1 MSLIEELQKRNMI
14 DQETASS
21 LLDEI
26 KNTGKREEEII
37 LERDLI
43 DEDFLFALKSEL
55 LGIKLK
61 KVRAEDV
68 PTDVLDLV
76 PKEAAEYYHMVPLQR
91 RNQHVEIGMVYP
103 EDLKAQEALK
113 FLARQHNF
121 QYQVFLITPTTF
133 KDILRRYAS
142 FRREVKTALR
152 ELEQELVAEKPKE
165 EGLVSS
171 ELITRRIREAPISK
185 MVAVILRHAVE
196 GRASDIHIEPL
207 KERTRVRFRL
217 DGVLHSSLFLPKKVH
232 PSIVARIK
240 VISNL
245 KIDETRIP
253 QDGRFSILMDDVNI
267 DFRVST
273 FPTMFGEKVVM
284 RVLNPEQR
292 LREFEDL
299 GLEGQTLSII
309 KEAMK
314 APYGMILA
322 TGPTGCGKTTTLYVT
337 LEHLNKEGVNIV
349 TLEDPVEYY
358 IQGINQSQVKPE
370 IGYTFANGL
379 RHVLRQDPDIIM
391 VGEIRDTETA
401 ELATHAALTG
411 HIVLST
417 LHTNNTIGVIPRL
430 IDLGVKQFL
439 IPPTVNIAIAQRLV
453 RRICP
458 YCKKRV
464 PLQGK
469 MKEMIKKE
477 IESLPRS
484 IKKEIKKK
492 YNLKDDIFVWEG
504 EGCTEC
510 ARTGYSGRVGIF
522 EILKMTKQLAK
533 IILSQPSEDKIAK
546 EAKRQ
551 GMITM
556 RQDGILK
563 ALRGI
568 TTIEEVVRVTEEEY

>member
-1 MSLIEELQKRNMI
+1 MTLIEELQKRKII
-14 DQETASS
+14 DQQTTSS
-21 LLDEI
+21 LLAEI
-26 KNTGKREEEII
+26 KSTGKREEEII
-37 LERDLI
+37 LERGVI
-43 DEDFLFALKSEL
+43 EEDFLFSLKSEL
-55 LGIKLK
+55 LGIELK
-61 KVRAEDV
+61 KIRAEDV

-76 PKEAAEYYHMVPLQR
+76 PKEAAEYYHMVPLKKK
-91 RNQHVEIGMVYP
+91 NQHVEIGMVYP
-103 EDLKAQEALK
+103 DDLKAQEALK

-121 QYQVFLITPTTF
+121 QYQVFLITPSNF
-133 KDILRRYAS
+133 KEIVKKYAS
-142 FRREVKTALR
+142 FRREVRSALEELER
-152 ELEQELVAEKPKE
+152 ELRVEKPKE
-165 EGLVSS
+165 EAPISA
-171 ELITRRIREAPISK
+171 ELITKRITEAPISK

-196 GRASDIHIEPL
+196 GQASDIHIEPL

-232 PSIVARIK
+232 PSIVARVK

-253 QDGRFSILMDDVNI
+253 QDGRFSIVMDDINI

-292 LREFEDL
+292 LRDFEDL
-299 GLEGQTLSII
+299 GLEGQALRIV
-309 KEAMK
+309 KEAMRT
-314 APYGMILA
+314 PYGMILA

-417 LHTNNTIGVIPRL
+417 LHTNNTIGVVPRL

-439 IPPTVNIAIAQRLV
+439 IPPTVNVAIAQRLV

-458 YCKKRV
+458 HCKKRV
-464 PLQGK
+464 LAQGK
-469 MKEMIKKE
+469 LKELIKKD
-477 IESLPRS
+477 IESLPAA
-484 IKKEIKKK
+484 IKKEVKRK
-492 YNLKDDIFVWEG
+492 YNLKGDIFIWKG
-504 EGCTEC
+504 EGCSEC
-510 ARTGYSGRVGIF
+510 ARTGFAGRIGIF
-522 EILKMTKQLAK
+522 EVLKMTKQLAK
-533 IILSQPSEDKIAK
+533 IILTQPSEDKIAK

-563 ALRGI
+563 ALKGI